1 MPTVSDR
8 SRLISIVQ
16 SRQNARVRELR
27 AAFARSGRDVSEVIG
42 IEGEHLLGEALRSG
56 LRLRTVF
63 LREEPE
69 RRDATLRLLSRLNL
83 PESVPLVS
91 LNPSVFAS
99 AVDTES
105 PQGVAALVEPP
116 RFSLAEVLVEPAPL
130 VVLTAGLQD
139 PGNFGTIVRSA
150 EAFGATGVIALPGTV
165 DVWNAKALRASAG
178 SAFRVPVV
186 AEKAGA
192 ALAALKQH
200 GIRLLAAIAAI
211 GDREVIPCTDVD
223 LKGPTAIL
231 IGNEGS
237 GLSQDLLERADAH
250 VSIPM
255 PGPVESL
262 NAAVA
267 ASVLLYETARQ
278 RTASER

>member
-1 MPTVSDR
+1 
-8 SRLISIVQ
+8 
-16 SRQNARVRELR
+16 
-27 AAFARSGRDVSEVIG
+27 
-42 IEGEHLLGEALRSG
+42 
-56 LRLRTVF
+56 
-63 LREEPE
+63 
-69 RRDATLRLLSRLNL
+69 
-83 PESVPLVS
+83 
-91 LNPSVFAS
+91 
-99 AVDTES
+99 VDTES

-116 RFSLAEVLVEPAPL
+116 QFSLTEALVGPAPL
-130 VVLTAGLQD
+130 VVLTAALQD

-186 AEKAGA
+186 AEKANA
-192 ALAALKQH
+192 ALAALRER
-200 GIRLLAAIAAI
+200 GIRLVAAIAAI
-211 GDREVIPCTDVD
+211 GDREAIPCTDVD
-223 LKGPTAIL
+223 LKAPTAIL

-250 VSIPM
+250 VAIPM

-267 ASVLLYETARQ
+267 ASVLLYEAARQ
-278 RTASER
+278 RNA